1 MNGAS
6 RIIDSYNAD
15 KEEIMPS
22 KMALVDYKK
31 CHPEK
36 CDSGVCAAVLAC
48 SHKLLKQEAPYEIPM
63 MDPSVCQGC
72 GDCVRACPL
81 KAIEI
86 VRM

>member
-1 MNGAS
+1 MPGKIAS
-6 RIIDSYNAD
+6 LN
-15 KEEIMPS
+15 
-22 KMALVDYKK
+22 YKK

-48 SHKLLKQEAPYEIPM
+48 SHKLLRQEASYDIPM
-63 MDPSVCQGC
+63 TDPSVCQGC